1 MDILE
6 QIKINLDNN
15 PNLTLEVKSEL
26 LELIILFHQK
36 FPNVS
41 LETLNNKIK
50 DLKMGKIT
58 KYERIGPVVYDVV
71 KNEILLNKKSLE
83 DDYDARHLMM
93 KGLLGII
100 SSADNYYGFNKNDS
114 LYALNIGF
122 TEMLANALV
131 GNEGKCDYEEEILA
145 TNLISKI
152 IGKDVMID
160 AYFNNDAEIVYKKL
174 LEAEVH

>member
-1 MDILE
+1 MDILDR
-6 QIKINLDNN
+6 IKSNLNNN
-15 PNLTLEVKSEL
+15 PNLTLEIKKEL

-36 FPNVS
+36 FPNIS
-41 LETLNNKIK
+41 LETLNRKIK
-50 DLKMGKIT
+50 DLKVGKIT
-58 KYERIGPVVYDVV
+58 KYERIGPVVYDVL
-71 KNEILLNKKSLE
+71 KNEILLSKKCVE
-83 DDYDARHLMM
+83 NDYDVRHLMM

-100 SSADNYYGFNKNDS
+100 SSTDNYYGFNKNDS
-114 LYALNIGF
+114 LYALNLGF

-131 GNEGKCDYEEEILA
+131 GNEGRCDYEEEVLA

-152 IGKDVMID
+152 IGRDVMID

>member
-6 QIKINLDNN
+6 QIKVNLNNN
-15 PNLTLEVKSEL
+15 PNLTLEVKNEL
-26 LELIILFHQK
+26 FELIILFHQK

-50 DLKMGKIT
+50 ELKMGKIT
-58 KYERIGPVVYDVV
+58 KYERIGPVVYDAV
-71 KNEILLNKKSLE
+71 KNEILLNKKCVE
-83 DDYDARHLMM
+83 NDYDVRHLMM
-93 KGLLGII
+93 KGLLGLI

-114 LYALNIGF
+114 LYALNVGF
-122 TEMLANALV
+122 TEMLANSLV

-145 TNLISKI
+145 TNLITKI
-152 IGKDVMID
+152 IGRDVMFD

>member
-1 MDILE
+1 MDILD
-6 QIKINLDNN
+6 QIKSNLNDN
-15 PNLTLEVKSEL
+15 PNLTLEVKNEL
-26 LELIILFHQK
+26 LELIILFNQE

-41 LETLNNKIK
+41 LETLNSKIK
-50 DLKMGKIT
+50 DLKIGKIS
-58 KYERIGPVVYDVV
+58 KYERVGAVVYDVL
-71 KNEILLNKKSLE
+71 KNEILLSKSSLE
-83 DDYDARHLMM
+83 SDYDVRHLMM

-131 GNEGKCDYEEEILA
+131 GNEGRCDYEEEVLA

-174 LEAEVH
+174 LEAEVR